1 MEAHA
6 HLHGLYVQAAQG
18 PLPSRQVPL
27 HIQSRQ
33 HRALRMILLCYGSAK
48 DDQDAIPSY
57 RTDCASISLGDMV
70 CQLKQR
76 MQPALPYLQA
86 ALRTLYGRSYQRT
99 TQDSH
104 HFPLID
110 GERVRYR
117 Q

>member
-6 HLHGLYVQAAQG
+6 HLHGLHVQTAQG

-33 HRALRMILLCYGSAK
+33 HCALRMVLLRYGSAK

-57 RTDCASISLGDMV
+57 CTDCASIPLGDMV
-70 CQLKQR
+70 GQLEQR

-86 ALRTLYGRSYQRT
+86 ALRTLYGGGYQRA
-99 TQDSH
+99 TQDSDD
-104 HFPLID
+104 FPLID
-110 GERVRYR
+110 WGCVR
-117 Q
+117 